1 MLLRSKRANSFL
13 EEIKPASLERECI
26 EERCDF
32 EEAREIYQTRE
43 ATVSRLHGSL
53 SYPVLH
59 CPDHLHS
66 SALTVKVLDD
76 VYR

>member
-43 ATVSRLHGSL
+43 ATVSRLHCSL

-59 CPDHLHS
+59 CPDHLRS